1 METMRTNSND
11 NGLLEEHTSNRKLS
25 GEGLLEESTG
35 NEGLIE
41 ESTGSAGLLE
51 ESTGNE
57 GLLEEST
64 GSEGL
69 LEETEYHIN
78 SNYCSE
84 CGNKYSSPSIAFCPQ
99 CGHPRKVKKTW

>member
-1 METMRTNSND
+1 MRTNTND
-11 NGLLEEHTSNRKLS
+11 GGLLEEHTTNRELS
-25 GEGLLEESTG
+25 GDGFLEES
-35 NEGLIE
+35 I
-41 ESTGSAGLLE
+41 GSA
-51 ESTGNE
+51 

-69 LEETEYHIN
+69 LEEAEYHIN
-78 SNYCSE
+78 RNYCSE

>member
-1 METMRTNSND
+1 MRTNTND
-11 NGLLEEHTSNRKLS
+11 GGLLEEQTTNRELS
-25 GEGLLEESTG
+25 GEGFLEES
-35 NEGLIE
+35 I
-41 ESTGSAGLLE
+41 GSA
-51 ESTGNE
+51 

-69 LEETEYHIN
+69 LEEAEYHIN
-78 SNYCSE
+78 RNYCSE

>member
-1 METMRTNSND
+1 MRTNTND
-11 NGLLEEHTSNRKLS
+11 GGLLEEHTTNRELS
-25 GEGLLEESTG
+25 GEGFLEES
-35 NEGLIE
+35 I
-41 ESTGSAGLLE
+41 GSA
-51 ESTGNE
+51 

-69 LEETEYHIN
+69 LEEAEYHIN
-78 SNYCSE
+78 RNYCSE

>member
-1 METMRTNSND
+1 METMRTNTND
-11 NGLLEEHTSNRKLS
+11 GGLLEEHTTNRELS
-25 GEGLLEESTG
+25 GEGFLEES
-35 NEGLIE
+35 I
-41 ESTGSAGLLE
+41 GSA
-51 ESTGNE
+51 

-69 LEETEYHIN
+69 LEEAEYHIN
-78 SNYCSE
+78 RNYCSE

>member
-1 METMRTNSND
+1 METMRTNTND
-11 NGLLEEHTSNRKLS
+11 GGLLEEHTTNRELS
-25 GEGLLEESTG
+25 GEGFL
-35 NEGLIE
+35 E

-51 ESTGNE
+51 ESTGSA

-69 LEETEYHIN
+69 LEEAEYHIN
-78 SNYCSE
+78 RNYCSE
-84 CGNKYSSPSIAFCPQ
+84 CGNKYSSSSIAFCPQ